1 MRNCAAVTAT
11 VLLVLFSALLFSATA
26 ARAQATGT
34 PFYQA
39 IRNNEISALRE
50 LIRTSG
56 VDTRDRRGTT
66 PLMYAA
72 AVGSQ
77 DAMKLLL
84 EAGAD
89 VNAKNA
95 FDATALMWAAG
106 DIGKV
111 RLLLAKGADVNAR
124 SKIGRTPLL
133 IAALHDGAS
142 EAVRLMIDKGADV
155 SAHDRDGISVLEAA
169 ATVNNADTARLLLA
183 KGATPNTKDTLGVTP
198 LLQAAWNGQR
208 NSEVVRLLIQ
218 HGADVNAVC
227 AQSLDTAKN
236 GPMAIGSLTPLLGAV
251 PHGNYKTI
259 ELLINAGAN
268 VNVKDVRGMTPLA
281 FAFTSDR
288 PDPRIVRLLLAKGA
302 DPNLKSKNGET
313 ALDWANKYQN
323 AEMLAALG
331 AKSKTA
337 AAVPEALLPVKHGP
351 ENLRSAVE
359 KGVAQLQKSGAKFL
373 DAGGC
378 IACHSQNLTGLA
390 VQAARANGAKVDLA
404 LEAEQARLVASLRGG
419 LEQTFLQLVDP
430 PPGVEGMEYSL
441 LHMSAAGIPPGPAVD
456 GIVLHI
462 AAMQRREGDWPNYG
476 LIRPP
481 LEDGSFAHTAMGIRS
496 LQLYFIPGRKTEFDD
511 RIARAAA
518 WLRNASPRTTDDRV
532 MQLLGIHWAGGKPPE
547 ERVKELIALERPDG
561 GWGQTRDLPSDAY
574 ATGQALYALHEI
586 GVSAGDGVW
595 RRGVGFL
602 LRTQLEDGS
611 WHVKTRAAGFQPYF
625 QSGFPHEHD
634 QWISAAGT
642 AWATMALA
650 SAIPAEARTLSM
662 R

>member
-1 MRNCAAVTAT
+1 
-11 VLLVLFSALLFSATA
+11 
-26 ARAQATGT
+26 
-34 PFYQA
+34 
-39 IRNNEISALRE
+39 
-50 LIRTSG
+50 
-56 VDTRDRRGTT
+56 
-66 PLMYAA
+66 
-72 AVGSQ
+72 
-77 DAMKLLL
+77 
-84 EAGAD
+84 
-89 VNAKNA
+89 
-95 FDATALMWAAG
+95 
-106 DIGKV
+106 
-111 RLLLAKGADVNAR
+111 
-124 SKIGRTPLL
+124 
-133 IAALHDGAS
+133 
-142 EAVRLMIDKGADV
+142 
-155 SAHDRDGISVLEAA
+155 
-169 ATVNNADTARLLLA
+169 
-183 KGATPNTKDTLGVTP
+183 
-198 LLQAAWNGQR
+198 
-208 NSEVVRLLIQ
+208 
-218 HGADVNAVC
+218 
-227 AQSLDTAKN
+227 
-236 GPMAIGSLTPLLGAV
+236 
-251 PHGNYKTI
+251 
-259 ELLINAGAN
+259 
-268 VNVKDVRGMTPLA
+268 
-281 FAFTSDR
+281 
-288 PDPRIVRLLLAKGA
+288 LLLAKGA
-302 DPNLKSKNGET
+302 DPNIKSKNGET

-337 AAVPEALLPVKHGP
+337 AAVPGALLPVKDGS
-351 ENLRSAVE
+351 ENIKAAVE
-359 KGVAQLQKSGAKFL
+359 KGIVQLQQSGAKFL

-378 IACHSQNLTGLA
+378 MACHSQNLTGLA

-456 GIVLHI
+456 AIVLHI

-496 LQLYFIPGRKTEFDD
+496 LQLYIIPGRKTEFDD

-518 WLRNASPRTTDDRV
+518 WLRNANPRSTDDLV

-586 GVSAGDGVW
+586 GVPAGDGVW
-595 RRGVGFL
+595 RRGIGFL

-650 SAIPAEARTLSM
+650 SAIPKEARTLSM

>member
-1 MRNCAAVTAT
+1 MRNGARVTAT
-11 VLLVLFSALLFSATA
+11 VLPVLFGALLFSATT
-26 ARAQATGT
+26 ARTQPTGT

-39 IRNNEISALRE
+39 IRNNDISALRA

-66 PLMYAA
+66 PLMYSA

-77 DAMKLLL
+77 HAMKLLV

-95 FDATALMWAAG
+95 FDATPLMWAAG
-106 DIGKV
+106 DIAKV
-111 RLLLAKGADVNAR
+111 RLLLANGADVNAR

-133 IAALHDGAS
+133 NAALHDGSS
-142 EAVRLMIDKGADV
+142 EIVRLMLDKGADLK
-155 SAHDRDGISVLEAA
+155 ARDESGLSVLQAA
-169 ATVNNADTARLLLA
+169 VFSNDAETAGLLLA
-183 KGATPNTKDTLGVTP
+183 KGADPNSKDAAGFTP
-198 LLQAAWNGQR
+198 LLAAALNGDR
-208 NSEVVRLLIQ
+208 NTEVVRLLLQ
-218 HGADVNAVC
+218 HGANAKAVC
-227 AQSLDTAKN
+227 AETLETVKN
-236 GPMAIGSLTPLLGAV
+236 GPLGIGLLTPLLSAV
-251 PHGNYKTI
+251 PYGNYETVA
-259 ELLINAGAN
+259 LLVNAGAS
-268 VNVKDVRGMTPLA
+268 VNAKDVRGMTPLA
-281 FAFTSDR
+281 MAVSSDR

-302 DPNLKSKNGET
+302 DPSLKSKNGET
-313 ALDWANKYQN
+313 AVDWAHKYEN
-323 AEMLAALG
+323 PEMLAALG
-331 AKSKTA
+331 AKRKTA
-337 AAVPEALLPVKHGP
+337 AAPEALLPVNGTT
-351 ENLRSAVE
+351 ENPKGAVE

-378 IACHSQNLTGLA
+378 VACHAQNLTGLA
-390 VQAARANGAKVDLA
+390 VQAARAYGAKVDLTI
-404 LEAEQARLVASLRGG
+404 ETEQARMTASLVGA
-419 LEQTFLQLVDP
+419 LEQKLLQLVDP
-430 PPGVEGMEYSL
+430 PPGVEGMEYSVL
-441 LHMSAAGIPPGPAVD
+441 QMGAAGIPPGPEVD
-456 GIVLHI
+456 AIVSHI
-462 AAMQRREGDWPNYG
+462 AAGQRREGDWPNYG
-476 LIRPP
+476 TIRPP

-496 LQLYFIPGRKTEFDD
+496 LQLYFIPGRKAEFDD

-518 WLRNASPRTTDDRV
+518 WLRKASPRTTDDRV

-574 ATGQALYALHEI
+574 ATGQALYTLHDI
-586 GVSAGDGVW
+586 GASAVDAVR
-595 RRGVGFL
+595 RRGIEFL

-650 SAIPAEARTLSM
+650 SAIPCEARTLSM

>member
-1 MRNCAAVTAT
+1 
-11 VLLVLFSALLFSATA
+11 
-26 ARAQATGT
+26 
-34 PFYQA
+34 
-39 IRNNEISALRE
+39 
-50 LIRTSG
+50 
-56 VDTRDRRGTT
+56 
-66 PLMYAA
+66 
-72 AVGSQ
+72 
-77 DAMKLLL
+77 
-84 EAGAD
+84 
-89 VNAKNA
+89 
-95 FDATALMWAAG
+95 
-106 DIGKV
+106 
-111 RLLLAKGADVNAR
+111 
-124 SKIGRTPLL
+124 
-133 IAALHDGAS
+133 
-142 EAVRLMIDKGADV
+142 
-155 SAHDRDGISVLEAA
+155 
-169 ATVNNADTARLLLA
+169 
-183 KGATPNTKDTLGVTP
+183 
-198 LLQAAWNGQR
+198 
-208 NSEVVRLLIQ
+208 
-218 HGADVNAVC
+218 
-227 AQSLDTAKN
+227 
-236 GPMAIGSLTPLLGAV
+236 
-251 PHGNYKTI
+251 
-259 ELLINAGAN
+259 
-268 VNVKDVRGMTPLA
+268 
-281 FAFTSDR
+281 
-288 PDPRIVRLLLAKGA
+288 LLLAKGA
-302 DPNLKSKNGET
+302 DPSLKSKNGET

-323 AEMLAALG
+323 AAMLAALG

-337 AAVPEALLPVKHGP
+337 AAVPGALLPVKDGS
-351 ENLRSAVE
+351 ENIKAAVE
-359 KGVAQLQKSGAKFL
+359 KGVAQLQKGGAKFL

-378 IACHSQNLTGLA
+378 IACHAQNLTGLA

-441 LHMSAAGIPPGPAVD
+441 LQMGAAGIPPGPAVD
-456 GIVLHI
+456 AIVLHV

-476 LIRPP
+476 TTRPP

-586 GVSAGDGVW
+586 GVPASDGVW
-595 RRGVGFL
+595 RRGIGFL

-650 SAIPAEARTLSM
+650 SAIPKEARTLSM